1 MLLDRTLISEMPS
14 IQSLVAVSPDSNAA
28 AAIQSDADKFFSSKS
43 ILLRRLLQYR
53 EPNEK
58 HDLVLSNMAL
68 ASQPNRIALQTL
80 AELWEL
86 TAQNL
91 VLIENSS
98 VESASFIQRARQTI
112 LDLDADA
119 HVFAPYASLSANMLH
134 KYSYVVLQRG
144 KRQNPAHLNPANKAD
159 SSEPESRT
167 EIEPPTHFD
176 TEPSRLILTPL
187 KRTGHVILDGCMPS
201 GFIERRIISKR
212 HGKEMYRTARK
223 SVWGDLVEV
232 PVADEKK
239 REEGTDDGESDDN

>member
-1 MLLDRTLISEMPS
+1 MPT
-14 IQSLVAVSPDSNAA
+14 IQSLVAVSPDSYAA
-28 AAIQSDADKFFSSKS
+28 AAIQSDAGGRLEWFWNNARLTESTGLVLQKDKFFSSKS

-58 HDLVLSNMAL
+58 HDLVLSNMGL
-68 ASQPNRIALQTL
+68 ASQPKKLGLQTL

-98 VESASFIQRARQTI
+98 YE
-112 LDLDADA
+112 
-119 HVFAPYASLSANMLH
+119 SLSANMLH

-144 KRQNPAHLNPANKAD
+144 KRQSPIKPANRAD
-159 SSEPESRT
+159 SSEPEWKPT
-167 EIEPPTHFD
+167 ESGPPTHFD

-187 KRTGHVILDGCMPS
+187 KRKGHVLLDGCMPN

-212 HGKEMYRTARK
+212 DGKETYRIARK
-223 SVWGDLVEV
+223 SVWGDLVEI
-232 PVADEKK
+232 PAAKEKK
-239 REEGTDDGESDDN
+239 REEDTDVGESDED